1 MAEGRDREDT
11 RDSAQI
17 LLAPVMKVLRNLNRR
32 SMGFLGRT
40 WELMLPYSAR
50 SIKRRKWRAGVLAL
64 CVALTILVF
73 VMFDSFFAA
82 TSLGFRGRVEDIPML
97 SDLAAYGEEVWE
109 APDIHRLNLMPE
121 VRAFDVGCMVEVYTS
136 LGRRSI
142 IALDD
147 GSFDPQPIEGVAT
160 PSAGTAALLEMEE
173 GALPAHSGEVILPAD
188 IARGAGVSVG
198 DEFTVRWR
206 DPDGQLHPY
215 TYVVSGLFSADD
227 PVLTE
232 PITRLEETGLLPF
245 ARVAGQQGEYA
256 RKPGNLLLVS
266 SDSPERLAGRL
277 PDRLTGVRTLT
288 AQHGQVLAGGLLSG
302 VFSTG
307 QVLILLVLV
316 FSALG
321 VLNALL
327 LTFLERQRELGI
339 FKAMGTLNDEVRI
352 MLLQEGF
359 LTAACGIIGG
369 LIMSWCAVT
378 LLNRYTLT
386 TYLLTARSMLVAVAA
401 ALIAFYLG
409 AAVPAGMATRR
420 TVQDLL
426 QRKNVI

>member
-1 MAEGRDREDT
+1 MAEGRGQGDT

-17 LLAPVMKVLRNLNRR
+17 LLTPAIRLLRNLNRR
-32 SMGFLGRT
+32 SMDFLGKT
-40 WELMLPYSAR
+40 WALMFPYSAR
-50 SIKRRKWRAGVLAL
+50 SIRRRKWRAGVLAL

-82 TSLGFRGRVEDIPML
+82 TSLGFRGRVQDIPML
-97 SDLAAYGEEVWE
+97 NDLVAYGDEIWE
-109 APDIHRLNLMPE
+109 AADIHRLNFMPE
-121 VRAFDVGCMVEVYTS
+121 VRAFDVGCMVEVYTP
-136 LGRRSI
+136 LGMRKI
-142 IALDD
+142 LALDA
-147 GSFDPQPIEGVAT
+147 GSFDPQPIEGVST
-160 PSAGTAALLEMEE
+160 PSVGTATLLDVQE
-173 GALPAHSGEVILPAD
+173 GTLPNHAGEVILPVD
-188 IARGAGVSVG
+188 LARGAGVGVG
-198 DEFTVRWR
+198 DEFTVRWQ
-206 DPDGQLHPY
+206 DPNGQLHPH
-215 TYVVSGLFSADD
+215 TYVVSGLYDADD
-227 PVLTE
+227 PVLSE
-232 PITRLEETGLLPF
+232 PITRLQQGGLF
-245 ARVAGQQGEYA
+245 AFDQVAARQGEYA
-256 RKPGNLLLVS
+256 RMAGNLLLVS
-266 SDSPERLAGRL
+266 SGSPERLARRL
-277 PDRLTGVRTLT
+277 PDRLTRVRTVT
-288 AQHGQVLAGGLLSG
+288 AQHGQELAGGLLSG

-359 LTAACGIIGG
+359 LTAACGIIAG
-369 LIMSWCAVT
+369 LVMSWGAVT

-386 TYLLTARSMLVAVAA
+386 TYLLTARSMLVAVLA
-401 ALIAFYLG
+401 ALLAFYLG
-409 AAVPAGMATRR
+409 ATVPAGMATRR

>member
-1 MAEGRDREDT
+1 MAERRDHGDT

-17 LLAPVMKVLRNLNRR
+17 LLTPVMKVLRNLNRR
-32 SMGFLGRT
+32 SMDFLGRT
-40 WELMLPYSAR
+40 WELMFPYSTR
-50 SIKRRKWRAGVLAL
+50 SIRRRKWRAGVLAL

-82 TSLGFRGRVEDIPML
+82 TTLGFRGRVDDIAML
-97 SDLAAYGEEVWE
+97 NDLVAYGDEIW
-109 APDIHRLNLMPE
+109 AAGDIHRLNFMPE
-121 VRAFDVGCMVEVYTS
+121 VGAFDVGCMVEVYTP
-136 LGRRSI
+136 LGKRSI
-142 IALDD
+142 LALDE
-147 GSFDPQPIEGVAT
+147 GSFDPQPIEGVSK
-160 PSAGTAALLEMEE
+160 PSAGTATLLDVKE
-173 GALPAHSGEVILPAD
+173 GALPEHGGEVILPAD
-188 IARGAGVSVG
+188 LARGAGVGVG
-198 DEFTVRWR
+198 DEFTVRWQ
-206 DPDGQLHPY
+206 DPNGQLQPH
-215 TYVVSGLFSADD
+215 TYVVSGLYAADD

-232 PITRLEETGLLPF
+232 PITRLQEVGLFPF
-245 ARVAGQQGEYA
+245 AWAKAQQGEHA
-256 RKPGNLLLVS
+256 RVPGNLLLVN
-266 SDSPERLAGRL
+266 SDSPERLARRL
-277 PDRLTGVRTLT
+277 QDRLTRVRTVT
-288 AQHGQVLAGGLLSG
+288 AQHGQELAGGLLSG

-307 QVLILLVLV
+307 QVLVLLVLV

-359 LTAACGIIGG
+359 LTAACGIIAG
-369 LIMSWCAVT
+369 LVLSWTAVT
-378 LLNRYTLT
+378 LLNKYTLT
-386 TYLLTARSMLVAVAA
+386 TYLLTARSMLVAVLA

-409 AAVPAGMATRR
+409 ATVPATMATRR